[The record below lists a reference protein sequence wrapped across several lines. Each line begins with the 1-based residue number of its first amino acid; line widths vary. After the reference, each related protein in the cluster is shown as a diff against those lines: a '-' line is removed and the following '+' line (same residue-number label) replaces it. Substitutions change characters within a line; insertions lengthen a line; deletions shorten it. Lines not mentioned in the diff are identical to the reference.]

1 VNPPKMPIHIGD
13 FLRDTGHLR
22 APLIGAYLMLLFHHW
37 STGSLPDDDDQLS
50 AIARMSPAEWR
61 KARST
66 LEKFFDPGWHHGR
79 VEEDLAKAK
88 ESYEK
93 RAKAGEKGGKAKAE
107 AKQSSSNA
115 TAGPEQPLT
124 FNQGKKDSDADAS
137 GAEAP
142 INPPVDH
149 RKRLFSE
156 GLATLARISGKG
168 PDACR
173 SFVGKCLKA
182 ASDDAV
188 TVLGLIEDA
197 ERNQTVNPT
206 AWIVSRLQS
215 TGNSNGRRTVHDAAR
230 DLHENLLSRIAA
242 FDEPAPSGLRDGTGP
257 DVVRLL
263 PPRRCE

>member
-1 VNPPKMPIHIGD
+1 MNPPKMPIHIGD
-13 FLRDTGHLR
+13 YMRNTGHLR
-22 APLIGAYLMLLFHHW
+22 AAGHGAYLMLLFHYW
-37 STGSLPDDDDQLS
+37 STGALPDDDDQLS
-50 AIARMSPAEWR
+50 MITRMTPAEWR
-61 KARST
+61 KIRPMIEA
-66 LEKFFDPGWHHGR
+66 FFAPGWKHGR
-79 VEEDLAKAK
+79 VEKDLESAR

-107 AKQSSSNA
+107 SKQSSSNA
-115 TAGPEQPLT
+115 TAKPEQPLT
-124 FNQGKKDSDADAS
+124 FNQSKKDSEANAS

-142 INPPVDH
+142 IEPPVDH

-156 GLATLARISGKG
+156 GLAALARISGKG

-173 SFVGKCLKA
+173 SFVGKCLKS

-206 AWIVSRLQS
+206 AWIVSRLQP
-215 TGNSNGRRTVHDAAR
+215 TGNPNGRRTVHDAAR
-230 DLHENLLSRIAA
+230 DLHENLLERIAA
-242 FDEPAPSGLRDGTGP
+242 FDEPAPSGIRDGTRE

-263 PPRRCE
+263 PAGRRE